1 MGFVHMIHFDTRRA
15 ALGLLAAGILSTVAT
30 ESRAQEHKDTDTINT
45 ALEEFVVT
53 AQYQPQSL
61 RKSVY
66 KMNVIDQKRIQAK
79 VATNA
84 QQILSGEL
92 GIRFSNDMALGV
104 ADFSIMGMA
113 GRGVKI
119 LLDGVPLLDRNDAR
133 ESLNQI
139 NAAQIERI
147 EIVEGPMS
155 IVYGADAMA
164 GVINIITKKPEGK
177 AIQLNAQVNEE
188 TAGKEYHF
196 GTGKGVHTQQLSGSW
211 DNGKL
216 NVLASVMHYDFG
228 GWGPDMYNRD
238 HKWKPKEQLLPSLRV
253 GYKGKNW
260 DVMYRNDYLR
270 EAIVTKKPINLDN
283 SRAVNQFFTTDRMA
297 HQLLYNHNWSRKWFL
312 NTSLG
317 YTDYR
322 RYTKSDLLDYKDKTI
337 SPAIGE
343 GFHDTAQLYAVNWR
357 TSLLYVHSK
366 KLSIQPGIE
375 YTYDK
380 ATADRIEGAPMI
392 ANFSAFLT
400 AEYKPFDKFNIRPGV
415 RFTKNSKY
423 DAPPLIPS
431 INTLYQI
438 NDNISLRASYAQGY
452 RAPAIRELYFFFR
465 DSNHDLKGNENLKA
479 ENSHSFNASFTY
491 KKPIKENRFYST
503 EISYFY
509 NFYNNQIIYGIRK
522 IINPIDSSKRVIY
535 ELKNA
540 DRYRTTGVSLAN
552 RFVTPK
558 VEWRLGGL
566 LLGEYNRVSSVEEF
580 KGETSTFNW
589 YPEVNLEMMYN
600 ILATKTRLNLF
611 YKFTGQRI
619 MYDIIEDANGND
631 ALRLGKTASY
641 SILDFNIQQRI
652 NPNLN
657 VALGVR
663 NLLNVTTL
671 ANTAVSGGA
680 HSTSGNLPFSYGRS
694 FFATLSYNFNNQLK

>member
-1 MGFVHMIHFDTRRA
+1 MIYFDTKRTVFGLCTA
-15 ALGLLAAGILSTVAT
+15 GLLTAGAV
-30 ESRAQEHKDTDTINT
+30 ESRAQGNEGADTSTT

-84 QQILSGEL
+84 QQILTGEL

-119 LLDGVPLLDRNDAR
+119 LIDGVPLLDRNDAR

-155 IVYGADAMA
+155 TVYGADAMA
-164 GVINIITKKPEGK
+164 GVINIITKRPESNS
-177 AIQLNAQVNEE
+177 IQLNAQVNEE
-188 TAGKEYHF
+188 TAGKEYGF
-196 GTGKGVHTQQLSGSW
+196 GTGKGLHTQQLSGSW

-216 NVLASVMHYDFG
+216 NVFASVMHYDFG
-228 GWGPDMYNRD
+228 GWGPDIYNRD
-238 HKWKPKEQLLPSLRV
+238 HKWKPKEQILPSLRV
-253 GYKGKNW
+253 GYRGENW
-260 DVMYRNDYLR
+260 DIMYRNDYLR
-270 EAIVTKKPINLDN
+270 EAIVTKQPINLDN
-283 SRAVNQFFTTDRMA
+283 SRALNQFFSTDRMA
-297 HQLLYNHNWSRKWFL
+297 HQLQHNHNWNNKWFL
-312 NTSLG
+312 NTSVG

-322 RYTKSDLLDYKDKTI
+322 RYTKSDQLDYANKTI
-337 SPAIGE
+337 TPAVGE
-343 GFHDTAQLYAVNWR
+343 GLHDTAQLYSANWR
-357 TSLLYVHSK
+357 TSLLYVYSK

-375 YTYDK
+375 YSYDK
-380 ATADRIEGAPMI
+380 ASGARIVGEPSI
-392 ANFSAFLT
+392 SNFAGFLT
-400 AEYKPFDKFNIRPGV
+400 LEYKPFDKFNIRPGV

-431 INTLYQI
+431 LNTLYQV

-452 RAPAIRELYFFFR
+452 RAPAIRELYFIFK
-465 DSNHDLKGNENLKA
+465 DSNHDLRGNEDLKA
-479 ENSHSFNASFTY
+479 ENSNSFNASFTY
-491 KKPIKENRFYST
+491 RKPFKENRFYST
-503 EISYFY
+503 ELSYFY
-509 NFYNNQIIYGIRK
+509 NFYNNRIIYAQMRLPNESG
-522 IINPIDSSKRVIY
+522 NDSSNVFV
-535 ELKNA
+535 LKN
-540 DRYRTTGVSLAN
+540 DEKYRTTGLSLAN

-558 VEWRLGGL
+558 VEWRLGGMI
-566 LLGEYNRVSSVEEF
+566 LGEYNQVSAVEEF
-580 KGETSTFNW
+580 RNQTSTFNW

-611 YKFTGQRI
+611 YKFTGQRVVYNI
-619 MYDIIEDANGND
+619 AENANGQD
-631 ALRLGKTASY
+631 VLVLGKTAAY
-641 SILDFNIQQRI
+641 NILDFNVQQRV
-652 NPNLN
+652 NSSFN

-663 NLLNVTTL
+663 NLLNVTDL
-671 ANTAVSGGA
+671 ANSAVTGGVHSG
-680 HSTSGNLPFSYGRS
+680 TGNLAFSYGRS

>member
-1 MGFVHMIHFDTRRA
+1 MIYFDTKKT
-15 ALGLLAAGILSTVAT
+15 ALGLLTAGILAAGAT
-30 ESRAQEHKDTDTINT
+30 ESRAQDNKDTDTAAT

-84 QQILSGEL
+84 QQILTGEL

-164 GVINIITKKPEGK
+164 GVINIITKRPESK
-177 AIQLNAQVNEE
+177 SIQLNAQVNEE
-188 TAGKEYHF
+188 TAGREYNF
-196 GTGKGVHTQQLSGSW
+196 GTGKGLHTQQLSGSW

-216 NVLASVMHYDFG
+216 NVQASVMHYDFG
-228 GWGPDMYNRD
+228 GWGADKYNRD

-253 GYKGKNW
+253 GYRGKNW
-260 DVMYRNDYLR
+260 DIMYRNDYLR
-270 EAIVTKKPINLDN
+270 EAIVTKKPINFGN

-297 HQLLYNHNWSRKWFL
+297 HQLQHNHNWDHKWFL
-312 NTSLG
+312 NTSVG

-322 RYTKSDLLDYKDKTI
+322 RYTKSDLLDYKSKTI
-337 SPAIGE
+337 TPAVGE
-343 GFHDTAQLYAVNWR
+343 GLHDTAQLYSVNWR

-375 YTYDK
+375 YTYDR
-380 ATADRIEGAPMI
+380 ATGDRIEGEPVI

-431 INTLYQI
+431 VNTLYQV

-452 RAPAIRELYFFFR
+452 RAPALRELYFFFR
-465 DSNHDLKGNENLKA
+465 DSNHDLRGNENLKA
-479 ENSHSFNASFTY
+479 ESSNSFNASFTY
-491 KKPIKENRFYST
+491 KKPFKENRFYST
-503 EISYFY
+503 ELSYFY
-509 NFYNNQIIYGIRK
+509 NHYNDRIFYAQERVYDESK
-522 IINPIDSSKRVIY
+522 KDSANVFQ
-535 ELKNA
+535 LKNGEK
-540 DRYRTTGVSLAN
+540 YRTTGFSLAN

-566 LLGEYNRVSSVEEF
+566 ILGEYNEVSGKEGF
-580 KGETSTFNW
+580 KKESTFNW
-589 YPEVNLEMMYN
+589 YPEVNLEVMYN

-611 YKFTGQRI
+611 YKFTGERVVYNI
-619 MYDIIEDANGND
+619 AKDASGQEM
-631 ALRLGKTASY
+631 LELGKTAAY
-641 SILDFNIQQRI
+641 NILDFNVQQRI
-652 NPNLN
+652 NSNFN
-657 VALGVR
+657 IALGVR
-663 NLLNVTTL
+663 NLLNVTDL
-671 ANTAVSGGA
+671 ENTAVSGGV
-680 HSTSGNLPFSYGRS
+680 HSGTGNLAFSYGRS
-694 FFATLSYNFNNQLK
+694 FFATVSYNFSNQLK